1 MATVDVS
8 SLPITSFIYEDF
20 IAKIQTVQQQ
30 MIEMENLLQ
39 NRCKTDKKI
48 QNQLK
53 SRSIIFIDH
62 LGYRTIH
69 KCLDHEQL
77 NQVLKNYKKNYIP
90 KYLQKWI
97 QFGVMI
103 DNSISSLTDL
113 QLKSMV
119 SNFENGQE
127 VHCYGEINV
136 WIGTSKNDWPRK
148 IVVPVCLSDNME
160 KVTMEIRKQRR
171 LIDIEEWRSSMVD
184 GNGKPPGKS
193 WSEGTPLKSDD
204 TVLSLQLFQSN
215 SIILGKL
222 INREVKHHFFDGIY
236 GRTFF

>member
-1 MATVDVS
+1 MIAVDVS
-8 SLPITSFIYEDF
+8 SPSITSFVYEDF
-20 IAKIQTVQQQ
+20 ISQVQAVQQQ
-30 MIEMENLLQ
+30 MIEMENLLENQ
-39 NRCKTDKKI
+39 CETNNKI
-48 QNQLK
+48 SNELK
-53 SRSIIFIDH
+53 SRSIVFVDH

-77 NQVLKNYKKNYIP
+77 NQILNNCKKNYIP

-97 QFGVMI
+97 QFGIMI

-127 VHCYGEINV
+127 FHCYGEVNV
-136 WIGTSKNDWPRK
+136 WIGTSEDYWPRK
-148 IVVPVCLSDNME
+148 IHVSVSLSNDME
-160 KVTMEIRKQRR
+160 KVKMEIGKQRR
-171 LIDIEEWRSSMVD
+171 LIDIEQWRSSMVD
-184 GNGKPPGKS
+184 ENGEPTGKN

-222 INREVKHHFFDGIY
+222 INIKVKHHFFDVIY
-236 GRTFF
+236 DRSFF